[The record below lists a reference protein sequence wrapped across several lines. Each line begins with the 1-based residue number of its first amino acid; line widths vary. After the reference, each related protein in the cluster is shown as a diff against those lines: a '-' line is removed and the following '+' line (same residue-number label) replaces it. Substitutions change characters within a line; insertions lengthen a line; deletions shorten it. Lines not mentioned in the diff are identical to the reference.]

1 VPLLLLYALIRKQHS
16 CAGTKKLVETV
27 VELEIMLRPFR
38 RGVTNKCAAG
48 VNTVSVDELVG

>member
-1 VPLLLLYALIRKQHS
+1 MSDTVRKQHS

-27 VELEIMLRPFR
+27 VALEIMLRPFR